1 MWRQRCHSS
10 NRANSGRASLE
21 FLVAGI
27 VLFVP
32 VMWASVVL
40 LEIQKA
46 SMATD
51 AAARHAVR
59 VFTQSTSLD
68 SAGRRAERAVSRT
81 LGDFGVATPHQITVE
96 CQPRSLCLS
105 PTSWAVVT
113 VRTDVPLLG
122 IPAFPLSTPWA
133 VPVDGTA
140 AAQVSMYRGIP

>member
-10 NRANSGRASLE
+10 SRANSGRASLE

-32 VMWASVVL
+32 VIWASVVL

-51 AAARHAVR
+51 AAARYAVR

-68 SAGRRAERAVSRT
+68 SAGRRAERPVSRT
-81 LGDFGVATPHQITVE
+81 LRDFGVATPHQITVE

-122 IPAFPLSTPWA
+122 IPALPLSTPWT